1 MTPETAG
8 VDEILAELLRRPE
21 WHRQAACAGE
31 MGTDTFFP
39 ERGESTDRATAVCE
53 GRSVRE
59 ECLSAALA
67 DPLSAGIWGGLST
80 RGRRELRR
88 SVA

>member
-1 MTPETAG
+1 MRPDAPSVENA
-8 VDEILAELLRRPE
+8 LASIMKRPA
-21 WHRQAACAGE
+21 WHRQAACRGV
-31 MGTDTFFP
+31 GTDAFFP